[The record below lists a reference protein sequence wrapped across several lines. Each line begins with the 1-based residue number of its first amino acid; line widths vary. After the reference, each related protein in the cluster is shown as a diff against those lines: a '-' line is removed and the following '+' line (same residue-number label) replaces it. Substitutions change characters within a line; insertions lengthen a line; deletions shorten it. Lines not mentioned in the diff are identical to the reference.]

1 MIDIANTWAGH
12 WAGLWQELQAR
23 PDFWGFISI
32 PIVAAVVT
40 WAHVWWAV
48 KMMQYPID
56 YIGIRTPRLKRL
68 LGIDIDL
75 LGWQGI
81 IPRAARRMSDIVV
94 DNAINKMGSVS
105 DFVRQM
111 EPEKIGAYVA
121 AHVSSRIEEYT
132 DEAMTERNEVF
143 WENLPPM
150 VKQGVYR
157 HVRRNL
163 PQVMERLIHAVIK
176 DIDELVDVKEM
187 CGRVMEADRALVVRI
202 FTEVGDA
209 EFRFIVNVSFWIGLG
224 FGLVQMLLFYFLPW
238 HGMLPLY
245 AAVLGLLTN
254 WLALAMVFRP
264 LNPVRI
270 GPFRFQGLFLRR
282 QDAVSDKFAEL
293 CSREILTIHRF
304 MSEML
309 IGENS
314 ERARQLI
321 KRHISTLVDDSPLAR
336 TGAQLAMGAAGYA
349 DFKTRIAGKGA
360 ELALVPLADK
370 GFNRERADRLAQ
382 LLSGK
387 MKEMTPAEFQG
398 LLRPAFQQD
407 EWILLLLGA
416 VTGLIAGTAQLLL
429 GFA

>member
-1 MIDIANTWAGH
+1 MDLTA
-12 WAGLWQELQAR
+12 LWQELYAR
-23 PDFWGFISI
+23 PDFWGFVSI

-48 KMMQYPID
+48 KMMLYPIN
-56 YIGIRTPRLKRL
+56 YIGIRTPRLRKL
-68 LGIDIDL
+68 LGINIDL

-81 IPRAARRMSDIVV
+81 IPRGARRMSDIVV

-111 EPEKIGAYVA
+111 EPEKIGNYVA
-121 AHVSSRIEEYT
+121 QHVSSRIEEYT
-132 DEAMTERNEVF
+132 DEAMTERNAVF
-143 WENLPPM
+143 WENLPPL
-150 VKQGVYR
+150 VRKGVYR
-157 HVRRNL
+157 HVRNNL
-163 PQVMERLIHAVIK
+163 PKVMQRLIHAVID
-176 DIDELVDVKEM
+176 DIDNLVDVKEM
-187 CGRVMEADRALVVRI
+187 CGRQLEADRALVVRL
-202 FTEVGDA
+202 FSEVGDA

-224 FGLVQMLLFYFLPW
+224 FGLLQMLLFYFIPW

-245 AAVLGLLTN
+245 AAVLGLATN

-270 GPFRFQGLFLRR
+270 GPFSFQGLFLRR
-282 QDAVSDKFAEL
+282 QAAVSDKFAEL
-293 CSREILTIHRF
+293 CSQEILTIHRF

-309 IGENS
+309 IGEKS
-314 ERARQLI
+314 ERARRLI
-321 KRHISTLVDDSPLAR
+321 KRHISTLVDDSPIAR
-336 TGAQLAMGAAGYA
+336 SGAQVVMGATGYA
-349 DFKTRIAGKGA
+349 AFKSRIAEQGA
-360 ELALVPLADK
+360 AFALQPLANK
-370 GFNRERADRLAQ
+370 QFNQERSAALAV
-382 LLSGK
+382 LLAGK
-387 MKEMTPAEFQG
+387 MKEMTPGEFQD

>member
-1 MIDIANTWAGH
+1 MTELAAF
-12 WAGLWQELQAR
+12 WQELSAR

-32 PIVAAVVT
+32 PIVAAIVT

-48 KMMQYPID
+48 KMMMYPID
-56 YIGIRTPRLKRL
+56 FIGIRTPRLRKA
-68 LGIDIDL
+68 LGIPFDL

-94 DNAINKMGSVS
+94 DNAISKMGSVS

-111 EPEKIGAYVA
+111 EPEKIGNYVA
-121 AHVSSRIEEYT
+121 QHVSSRIEEYT
-132 DEAMTERNEVF
+132 DEAMCERNAVF
-143 WENLPPM
+143 WENLPPL
-150 VKQGVYR
+150 VRKGVYR
-157 HVRRNL
+157 HVRQNL
-163 PQVMERLIHAVIK
+163 PRVMQRLIHAVIN
-176 DIDELVDVKEM
+176 DIDNLVDVKEM
-187 CGRVMEADRALVVRI
+187 CGRHLENDRALVVRL
-202 FTEVGDA
+202 FSEVGDA

-224 FGLVQMLLFYFLPW
+224 FGVLQMLLFYFLPW

-264 LNPVRI
+264 LNPIRF
-270 GPFRFQGLFLRR
+270 GPFSFQGLFLRR
-282 QDAVSDKFAEL
+282 QAAVSDKFAEL
-293 CSREILTIHRF
+293 CSQEILTIHRF

-309 IGENS
+309 VGENS
-314 ERARQLI
+314 ERARRLI

-336 TGAQLAMGAAGYA
+336 TGAQAVMGAVGYSE
-349 DFKTRIAGKGA
+349 FKTRIADQGA
-360 ELALVPLADK
+360 AFALQPLADRK
-370 GFNRERADRLAQ
+370 FNQERSAALAE
-382 LLSGK
+382 LLAGK
-387 MKEMTPAEFQG
+387 MKEMSPAEFQD

-416 VTGLIAGTAQLLL
+416 VTGLLAGTAQLLL

>member
-1 MIDIANTWAGH
+1 MDLTA
-12 WAGLWQELQAR
+12 LWQELYAR
-23 PDFWGFISI
+23 PDFWGFVSI

-48 KMMQYPID
+48 KMMMYPIN
-56 YIGIRTPRLKRL
+56 YIGIRTPRLRKL
-68 LGIDIDL
+68 LGINIDL

-81 IPRAARRMSDIVV
+81 IPRGARRMSDIVV

-111 EPEKIGAYVA
+111 EPEKIGNYVA
-121 AHVSSRIEEYT
+121 QHVSSRIEEYT
-132 DEAMTERNEVF
+132 DEAMTERNAVF
-143 WENLPPM
+143 WENLPPL
-150 VKQGVYR
+150 VRKGVYR
-157 HVRRNL
+157 HVRNNL
-163 PQVMERLIHAVIK
+163 PKVMQRLIHAVID
-176 DIDELVDVKEM
+176 DIDNLVDVKEM
-187 CGRVMEADRALVVRI
+187 CGRQLEADRALVVRL
-202 FTEVGDA
+202 FSEVGDA

-224 FGLVQMLLFYFLPW
+224 FGLLQMLLFYFIPW

-245 AAVLGLLTN
+245 AAVLGLATN

-270 GPFRFQGLFLRR
+270 GPFSFQGLFLRR
-282 QDAVSDKFAEL
+282 QAAVSDKFAEL
-293 CSREILTIHRF
+293 CSQEILTIHRF

-309 IGENS
+309 IGEKS
-314 ERARQLI
+314 ERARRLI
-321 KRHISTLVDDSPLAR
+321 KRHISTLVDDSPIAR
-336 TGAQLAMGAAGYA
+336 SGAQVIMGATGYA
-349 DFKTRIAGKGA
+349 AFKTRIAEQGA
-360 ELALVPLADK
+360 AFALQPLANK
-370 GFNRERADRLAQ
+370 QFNQERSAALAV
-382 LLSGK
+382 LLAGK
-387 MKEMTPAEFQG
+387 MKEMTPGEFQD

>member
-1 MIDIANTWAGH
+1 MIDFAAF
-12 WAGLWQELQAR
+12 WQELSAR

-32 PIVAAVVT
+32 PIVAAIVT

-48 KMMQYPID
+48 KMMMYPID
-56 YIGIRTPRLKRL
+56 YIGIRTPRLRKL
-68 LGIDIDL
+68 LGINIDL

-81 IPRAARRMSDIVV
+81 IPRGARRMSDVVV
-94 DNAINKMGSVS
+94 DNAISKMGSVS

-111 EPEKIGAYVA
+111 EPEKIGNYVA
-121 AHVSSRIEEYT
+121 QHVSSRIEEYT
-132 DEAMTERNEVF
+132 DEAMTERNAVF
-143 WENLPPM
+143 WENLPPL
-150 VKQGVYR
+150 VRKGVYR
-157 HVRRNL
+157 HVRNNL
-163 PQVMERLIHAVIK
+163 PKVMQRLIHAVID
-176 DIDELVDVKEM
+176 DIDNLVDVKEM
-187 CGRVMEADRALVVRI
+187 CGRQLEADRALVVRL
-202 FTEVGDA
+202 FSEVGDA

-224 FGLVQMLLFYFLPW
+224 FGLLQMLLFYFLPW

-245 AAVLGLLTN
+245 AAVLGLATN

-264 LNPVRI
+264 LNPVRL
-270 GPFRFQGLFLRR
+270 GPFSFQGLFLRR
-282 QDAVSDKFAEL
+282 QAAVSDKFAEL
-293 CSREILTIHRF
+293 CSQEILTIHRF

-314 ERARQLI
+314 ERARRLI
-321 KRHISTLVDDSPLAR
+321 KRHISTLVDDSPIAR
-336 TGAQLAMGAAGYA
+336 TGAQAVMGAVGYSE
-349 DFKTRIAGKGA
+349 FKTRIAEQGA
-360 ELALVPLADK
+360 AFALQPLADK
-370 GFNRERADRLAQ
+370 KFNQERSAALAE

-387 MKEMTPAEFQG
+387 MKEMSPAEFQD